1 MKFFFCCFPRNMGV
15 PWAWT
20 HSLSDSVS
28 GKCEKWQIVIEMG
41 SPNGFGDRE
50 EHCLVHILLEK
61 KPNDK

>member
-50 EHCLVHILLEK
+50 EHCLAWSISS
-61 KPNDK
+61 